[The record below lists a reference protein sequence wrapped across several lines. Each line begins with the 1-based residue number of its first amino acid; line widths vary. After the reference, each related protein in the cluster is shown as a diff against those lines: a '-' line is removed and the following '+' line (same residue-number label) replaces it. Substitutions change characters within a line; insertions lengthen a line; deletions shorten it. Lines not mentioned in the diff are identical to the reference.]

1 MGTNY
6 ILWVSLVVLL
16 LSGAQAESGIK
27 ARLEQA
33 TALKLRGDN
42 EGARRIYESLLP
54 EVRSAPSRELSEVL
68 RNLGDIANSAG
79 QYDRAVALSRE
90 SADVCR
96 ALGDVRCEAR
106 SHSDAG
112 LAFSNAGNYA
122 AGIVELEQALRL
134 SNEGGDSESS
144 VLVLNNLGNIYYYQA
159 RYSDAFRSY
168 DSAAQL
174 VEKSSAQDWSVQ
186 WRNITQ
192 FNLATLYQRLGND
205 QRAINIYRE
214 ELASRQVLLNKEVA
228 HVLAN
233 LGILYR
239 RLGDPEQA
247 LSSYREAEGYYA
259 RDKDTDGELGVL
271 KNVGI
276 VLALDLGRL
285 KDALK
290 TFDRAVALAEHVGNQ
305 REIMQG
311 LLYRGETLYR
321 MDRLSEAG
329 KEFSRALTYANQLGT
344 TEEQWKALYG
354 LGKIE
359 LRQGRSEAAEEK
371 FRDAISRIET
381 LRSRLQLSRLKTD
394 FLADKRDVYDGM
406 IQLLL
411 DRNDVPAAL
420 EYMERSRARVFQDR
434 FFGAEANP
442 GSLGLTS
449 LQSRLG
455 PDTALVEFWTGLD
468 RVAAVWLTHDA
479 AGVAQKSF
487 SSGEMEQFVQ
497 AVSRLAD
504 DLGPEWR
511 KAFQKI
517 TAMVPGD
524 IAPFAQEK
532 YSRLLIVPDGFLSL
546 VPFELAP
553 DSSGVPLLEHHDI
566 TYMPSAVLLLRGSSP
581 RKPRLGFPWQA
592 QLTAFGDPVTAGESP
607 LFSLRS
613 PSDKDPGRL
622 PGSAEEI
629 RSIAAM
635 SSGRARLY
643 LQASDRKVTFLGSLH
658 TGAPL
663 LHVSTHAVA
672 DIDNPERSRLL
683 FSPETSGQPNNFL
696 FLKELYDLDLRS
708 VDLATLSACDTERGR
723 LVPGEGIQAFS
734 RALLAA
740 GSRSAVTTL
749 WRVPDQPT
757 ADFMKQFYYFL
768 LKKHMAKAEALRRA
782 KLEFF
787 HSNTELSQPR
797 FWAAFVLN
805 GSGSE
810 PVPRFI
816 SWQVLLAAVLLLGA
830 ALFFY
835 IHSRNRR
842 RERRKE
848 QRKAAHIQ
856 A

>member
-1 MGTNY
+1 MNY
-6 ILWVSLVVLL
+6 ILCVCLIML
-16 LSGAQAESGIK
+16 LSGAPPLSAQAGSGVK
-27 ARLEQA
+27 ARLDQA

-42 EGARRIYESLLP
+42 EGAKNIYESLLP
-54 EVRSAPSRELSEVL
+54 EVRGTPSRELSEVL
-68 RNLGDIANSAG
+68 RNLSDIANSAG
-79 QYDRAVALSRE
+79 QYDKAVAFSRE

-96 ALGDVRCEAR
+96 ALGDKECEAR
-106 SHSDAG
+106 SRSDAG
-112 LAFSNAGNYA
+112 LALSNAGNYA
-122 AGIVELEQALRL
+122 AGIAEYQEALKL
-134 SNEGGDSESS
+134 SNEIGDPETA

-168 DSAAQL
+168 DAAEQL
-174 VEKSSAQDWSVQ
+174 VEKWSSRDWSAQ
-186 WRNITQ
+186 WRNITE

-214 ELASRQVLLNKEVA
+214 ELASRQVLMNKELA

-247 LSSYREAEGYYA
+247 LSTYRQAEKYYA

-276 VLALDLGRL
+276 VLALDLNRL
-285 KDALK
+285 QDALK
-290 TFDRAVALAEHVGNQ
+290 TFDEALALAKKVRNQ
-305 REIMQG
+305 REIMQA
-311 LLYRGETLYR
+311 LLYRAETLFR
-321 MDRLSEAG
+321 MGRLPEAR
-329 KEFSRALTYANQLGT
+329 KEFSAALDYASQLGT

-354 LGKIE
+354 IGKIE
-359 LRQGRSEAAEEK
+359 LREGRPAAAEGK
-371 FRDAISRIET
+371 FRDAIRKIET
-381 LRSRLQLSRLKTD
+381 LRSSLQLTRLKTD
-394 FLADKRDVYDGM
+394 FLADKRDVYDGI

-434 FFGAEANP
+434 FFASDVKNH
-442 GSLGLTS
+442 SLSLPS
-449 LQSRLG
+449 LQARIA
-455 PDTALVEFWTGLD
+455 PDTALIEFWTGPD
-468 RVAAVWLTHDA
+468 RIAAVWLTHNA
-479 AGVAQKSF
+479 AGVALKRF
-487 SSGEMEQFVQ
+487 SGDEMAQFAQ
-497 AVSRLAD
+497 AASVLAD
-504 DLGPEWR
+504 NLGPQWR
-511 KAFQKI
+511 TNFQKI
-517 TAMVPGD
+517 AAMLPGD
-524 IAPFAQEK
+524 IAPFAQQK
-532 YSRLLIVPDGFLSL
+532 YSHLLIVPDGFLSL
-546 VPFELAP
+546 IPFEL
-553 DSSGVPLLEHHDI
+553 VPASAGLPLIEHHDI
-566 TYMPSAVLLLRGSSP
+566 TYMPSAAFLMRGISSGRRLR
-581 RKPRLGFPWQA
+581 LPWQP
-592 QLTAFGDPVTAGESP
+592 QLTAFGDPVTTGESP
-607 LFSLRS
+607 LFAARAADDNNLGS
-613 PSDKDPGRL
+613 L

-629 RSIAAM
+629 RGIAAM
-635 SSGRARLY
+635 SAGRTRLY
-643 LQASDRKVTFLGSLH
+643 MQASDRKLDFLGSLH

-672 DIDNPERSRLL
+672 DMDNPERSRLL
-683 FSPETSGQPNNFL
+683 FSPDAPGQTNSFL
-696 FLKELYDLDLRS
+696 FLKELYDLDLRR
-708 VDLATLSACDTERGR
+708 VDLATLSACDTARGR

-768 LKKHMAKAEALRRA
+768 LKKHMPKAEALRMA

-805 GSGSE
+805 GDGSE

-816 SWQVLLAAVLLLGA
+816 SWQLLAAAVLLLAA
-830 ALFFY
+830 ALFVALQLR
-835 IHSRNRR
+835 HRRN
-842 RERRKE
+842 ERTVKP
-848 QRKAAHIQ
+848 QTSYVQ